1 MEEKDLASVLEI
13 EHLSFP
19 NPWHEST
26 FHGEIQHGPISFP
39 LVIVHETLG
48 RVIGYVI
55 FWVIG
60 EDVQINNIALH
71 PDFRGM
77 GIGERVLRSV
87 IEEVKSRGARL
98 ITLEVRPS
106 NTAAVSLYRK
116 LGFKMMGIRKGYYT
130 VPPEDAIVL
139 GLHLGDATK
148 AS

>member
-1 MEEKDLASVLEI
+1 MEERDLAAVLEI
-13 EHLSFP
+13 ERQSFP

-26 FHGEIQHGPISFP
+26 FRGEIQHRPISFP
-39 LVIVHETLG
+39 LVVVHNTLG

-77 GIGERVLRSV
+77 GIGERVLRYV
-87 IEEVKSRGARL
+87 IEEVRLRGARL

-106 NTAAVSLYRK
+106 NTAALSLYKK

-130 VPPEDAIVL
+130 MPPEDAIVL
-139 GLHLGDATK
+139 GFHLRDVP
-148 AS
+148 

>member
-1 MEEKDLASVLEI
+1 V
-13 EHLSFP
+13 
-19 NPWHEST
+19 
-26 FHGEIQHGPISFP
+26 
-39 LVIVHETLG
+39 
-48 RVIGYVI
+48 
-55 FWVIG
+55 
-60 EDVQINNIALH
+60 H

-77 GIGERVLRSV
+77 GIGERVLQFV

-116 LGFKMMGIRKGYYT
+116 LGFKMLGIRKGYYT